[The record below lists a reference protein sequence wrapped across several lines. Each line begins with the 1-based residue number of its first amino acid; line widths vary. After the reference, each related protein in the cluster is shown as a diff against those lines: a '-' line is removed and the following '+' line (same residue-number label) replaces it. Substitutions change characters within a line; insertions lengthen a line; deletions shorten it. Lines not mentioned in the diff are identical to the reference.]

1 MSPSISTRI
10 VSFATAA
17 MVTFTIMASLDALAK
32 TEQSSAF
39 LASSGG
45 ITQTACVAP
54 AKASR
59 T

>member
-10 VSFATAA
+10 ISLATAA

-32 TEQSSAF
+32 TEQTSAF

-45 ITQTACVAP
+45 ITQTACVMP
-54 AKASR
+54 AKAPRS
-59 T
+59 